1 VAKPNLTLDDLVLEL
16 VDRHSI
22 SIHSISIHRI
32 TIHSVSIWRVSISR
46 VPRSLGL
53 THKKRHP
60 IRRATPA

>member
-1 VAKPNLTLDDLVLEL
+1 LTLDDLVLEL

-22 SIHSISIHRI
+22 SIHRI
-32 TIHSVSIWRVSISR
+32 TIHRVSIWRVSIWR

>member
-22 SIHSISIHRI
+22 SIHRISIHRI
-32 TIHSVSIWRVSISR
+32 TIHRVSIWR

>member
-22 SIHSISIHRI
+22 SIHRISIHR
-32 TIHSVSIWRVSISR
+32 VSIWRVSIWR